1 MAQALHPT
9 ILEMFIDRETCEAYR
24 LGDIPLGYGYFAE
37 GPDPTMFAVDGLNRV
52 LVDADGEEVKDSPI
66 AAMYY
71 AIANFQKKNYGI
83 PVGSLV
89 VHISADCQQRSL
101 LDGSM
106 VLFPDSCSVPFTKR
120 LTPVAYDGF
129 ERAVFYD
136 VSPLYGRILL
146 EQGTRLMRKE
156 VVIVGVNSKQSIL
169 TTTTQKGHATR
180 RRRKEAA
187 LRHYQFQCSNS
198 VTRPT
203 PSVVAWG

>member
-9 ILEMFIDRETCEAYR
+9 ILEMFIDRETYEAYR

-106 VLFPDSCSVPFTKR
+106 VLFPESCSVRFTKR

-146 EQGTRLMRKE
+146 EQGTRLMHKE
-156 VVIVGVNSKQSIL
+156 AVIVGVNSKQSIL
-169 TTTTQKGHATR
+169 ATTTQKGRATR
-180 RRRKEAA
+180 RRQKEAA
-187 LRHYQFQCSNS
+187 FRHYEFQ
-198 VTRPT
+198 
-203 PSVVAWG
+203 

>member
-1 MAQALHPT
+1 
-9 ILEMFIDRETCEAYR
+9 
-24 LGDIPLGYGYFAE
+24 
-37 GPDPTMFAVDGLNRV
+37 
-52 LVDADGEEVKDSPI
+52 
-66 AAMYY
+66 
-71 AIANFQKKNYGI
+71 
-83 PVGSLV
+83 
-89 VHISADCQQRSL
+89 
-101 LDGSM
+101 M

-146 EQGTRLMRKE
+146 EQGTRLMHEE
-156 VVIVGVNSKQSIL
+156 VVIVSVNSKQSIL

-203 PSVVAWG
+203 PSVVAGGRKARGRPQESLQDFAGVGDVYRIKLIDAGCRGYCQD

>member
-1 MAQALHPT
+1 MTPAVRVRVPYRSSPSSVSSHLCIKSRYLLTTIFSPRGVVRLPRSMAQALHPT
-9 ILEMFIDRETCEAYR
+9 ILEMFIDRATYEAYR

-37 GPDPTMFAVDGLNRV
+37 GPDPTMFAVNGLNRV
-52 LVDADGEEVKDSPI
+52 LVDADGEEVKDSSI

-83 PVGSLV
+83 PVGSLRL
-89 VHISADCQQRSL
+89 HISADCQQRSL

-136 VSPLYGRILL
+136 V
-146 EQGTRLMRKE
+146 
-156 VVIVGVNSKQSIL
+156 
-169 TTTTQKGHATR
+169 
-180 RRRKEAA
+180 
-187 LRHYQFQCSNS
+187 
-198 VTRPT
+198 
-203 PSVVAWG
+203 

>member
-1 MAQALHPT
+1 
-9 ILEMFIDRETCEAYR
+9 MFIDRETYEAYR

-37 GPDPTMFAVDGLNRV
+37 GPDPTMFAVNGLNRV

-71 AIANFQKKNYGI
+71 AIANFKKKNYGI

-106 VLFPDSCSVPFTKR
+106 VFFPDRGFCFTKR

-129 ERAVFYD
+129 ERVVFYD

-146 EQGTRLMRKE
+146 EQGTRLMHKE
-156 VVIVGVNSKQSIL
+156 AVIVGVNSKQSIL
-169 TTTTQKGHATR
+169 ATTPQKVQATR
-180 RRRKEAA
+180 RQQKRAA
-187 LRHYQFQCSNS
+187 FRHY
-198 VTRPT
+198 
-203 PSVVAWG
+203 